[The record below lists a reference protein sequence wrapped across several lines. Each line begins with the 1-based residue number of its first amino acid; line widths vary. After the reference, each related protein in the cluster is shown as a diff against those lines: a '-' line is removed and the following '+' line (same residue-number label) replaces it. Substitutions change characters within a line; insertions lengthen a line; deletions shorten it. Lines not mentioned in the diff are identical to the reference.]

1 MAKDRA
7 KDPKRV
13 PSLGISAPISH
24 VSVIE
29 NPLEDPHTTS
39 EERADEMHEKR
50 DALGMYWHTRG
61 NDNANKNFHA
71 KAVTDMDRKKGT
83 LPVVK
88 INSDPTAK

>member
-1 MAKDRA
+1 MNTTE
-7 KDPKRV
+7 
-13 PSLGISAPISH
+13 SQFPIKH

-29 NPLEDPHTTS
+29 NPLEDPHTTP

-61 NDNANKNFHA
+61 NDNAHKNYHA
-71 KAVTDMDRKKGT
+71 KHVTNEARKNGT

-88 INSDPTAK
+88 INTDPAKGK